1 MLAFI
6 SAICT
11 VVKPGSGHVSY
22 VIDTL
27 SSGLTSPEASVPDS
41 ELGSFLPVR
50 LGTDQ
55 LAVCL
60 AGTHKSPGFHPQHR
74 INWA

>member
-1 MLAFI
+1 MLVFI
-6 SAICT
+6 SVICT
-11 VVKPGSGHVSY
+11 VVKPESGHVSY

-55 LAVCL
+55 PAVCL
-60 AGTHKSPGFHPQHR
+60 PGAHESPGFRPQHR
-74 INWA
+74 INRA

>member
-6 SAICT
+6 SVTCD

-22 VIDTL
+22 AIDIL
-27 SSGLTSPEASVPDS
+27 SPGLTSPEASVPDS
-41 ELGSFLPVR
+41 ELGSFFPVG

-55 LAVCL
+55 PAACL
-60 AGTHKSPGFHPQHR
+60 PGAHEALGSIPSTE
-74 INWA
+74 